1 MTDLVLKELKL
12 RHATLDLK
20 AERLRCEWR
29 ATTATSPK
37 AAALGKQVKSVQ
49 ADADAYAAIIE
60 AAGEL

>member
-1 MTDLVLKELKL
+1 MTDLVLKELRL

-29 ATTATSPK
+29 TVPATGPR
-37 AAALGKQVKSVQ
+37 AAALGKRVKSVQ
-49 ADADAYAAIIE
+49 GQADDYAAIIE